1 MKKITGRSWAFVM
14 YPDSM
19 PDNWEDLISS
29 TGLPMALSPLHDMDI
44 NPTGEV
50 KKPHYHVICY
60 YENSTTYNNVKTN
73 VCDLLNATIPQ
84 KLESIRGMYRYH
96 IHLDNPEK
104 YQYDDRERRFFNG
117 FDIDLAN
124 KLTRT
129 ETLKLLLDIYKY
141 CDDHAI
147 SEYCDLVRS
156 LQKNDSINLLD
167 VITFNTLPV
176 KTFLESKRYKLR
188 ELKKDLTK

>member
-1 MKKITGRSWAFVM
+1 MKKITGRSWAFII

-19 PDNWEDLISS
+19 PENWEEIISN
-29 TGLPMALSPLHDMDI
+29 TGLPMCISPLHDKDL

-73 VCDLLNATIPQ
+73 VCDLLNSTIPQ

-104 YQYDDRERRFFNG
+104 YQYDDRDRRFFNG

-141 CDDHAI
+141 CDEHSI

-156 LQKNDSINLLD
+156 LQQNDSINLLD